1 MSAIEK
7 EIQRIRLL
15 SGYNLKNTLSENKNL
30 INKKIINENRGIIRR
45 GGAESAELLAKEMR
59 AAEKI
64 KTAMRDIENLKG
76 ISKDIERKVFTN
88 LERIGGV
95 VDKGGR
101 KLKSVDDIVNA
112 VKKGEIMPAELGK
125 FNWGMLKS
133 DISSGSDA
141 SKRVA

>member
-1 MSAIEK
+1 
-7 EIQRIRLL
+7 
-15 SGYNLKNTLSENKNL
+15 
-30 INKKIINENRGIIRR
+30 
-45 GGAESAELLAKEMR
+45 
-59 AAEKI
+59 
-64 KTAMRDIENLKG
+64 MRDIENLKG

-141 SKRVA
+141 SKRLARDIATNQSTIKRYQGFDKDTIIQDIMKSL